1 MIDEEAQYDALLGG
15 SEELPSNISLSKFV
29 ACRSQEIQMMKNS
42 LLSQSGS
49 KLAFQ
54 TLPKH
59 MRRRAMSHN
68 VKRLPRRLRQI
79 HLNQMKKSGM
89 PNQQKR
95 PSRKYRR
102 KPRNLLEEY
111 TKRANKKYKWLQTHI
126 WHAKRFHMVEKWGYK
141 LPYHACDKAFRACYR
156 AMTQHCLLQDI
167 SYYSCLEIHGD
178 KIEIIEKIKL
188 LCKPDGGLS
197 IGAKAFAEGNR
208 EGEIT
213 LFEIGGSSQKAIGK
227 VTFQWQPSTDEKCKL
242 WLWVHAAYY
251 CTTKNTL
258 VECFKNTEI
267 EIHELRLELSRF
279 RLTGPLSNPVLQDAL
294 ALIDIFDIKL
304 VPESPLKKYVD
315 SPENKAVIINQCE
328 FWKKLDSVSSLHEI
342 SPHLVLPLIVKDP
355 RLNLPKKRMK
365 SVLTFGKLEFD
376 DIPVNISGNPLWD
389 KNIRKYSNE
398 NKVSDSKIVD
408 LQSGLLVPGSDLKGT
423 VAHIPIIL
431 IQRPGNKLHN
441 VGLGSGWDVIL
452 PTAWAKPFWI
462 AFVMRGARVG
472 GLRESNSMLYEMGKS
487 QLLHPDTE
495 AGVDEE
501 LRHSNQN
508 KVTFFKKPPNK
519 RINYSRF
526 KIASPFACNWKLL
539 CKDWSSSFTGE
550 FSVIRDK
557 RLLHSINSFL
567 DSKTQP
573 LPEYP
578 KSCLIPVKV
587 ECEKRGSLAEYAII
601 CVPKCQSDLTK
612 GLVEPNCEDI
622 NKEKRKELRRA
633 HHSLLK
639 KLRKKR
645 KLNPELTLPDD
656 HSEILRSYTE
666 KMRALWLPDATTI
679 RYSCSREVVGFV
691 SKGGFSFSIG
701 KSAGTGY
708 IISDS
713 LPELINF
720 RNRVLLR
727 NTNSRQYKTAT
738 LRVIVE

>member
-227 VTFQWQPSTDEKCKL
+227 VTFQWQPSTDEK
-242 WLWVHAAYY
+242 Y
-251 CTTKNTL
+251 
-258 VECFKNTEI
+258 
-267 EIHELRLELSRF
+267 
-279 RLTGPLSNPVLQDAL
+279 
-294 ALIDIFDIKL
+294 
-304 VPESPLKKYVD
+304 
-315 SPENKAVIINQCE
+315 
-328 FWKKLDSVSSLHEI
+328 
-342 SPHLVLPLIVKDP
+342 P

>member
-29 ACRSQEIQMMKNS
+29 ACRSQEIQIMKNS
-42 LLSQSGS
+42 LLTQTGS

-89 PNQQKR
+89 PTQQKR

-167 SYYSCLEIHGD
+167 SYYSCVEIHGD
-178 KIEIIEKIKL
+178 KSEIIEKIKL
-188 LCKPDGGLS
+188 LCKPGEGLS
-197 IGAKAFAEGNR
+197 IGAKAFSEGNR
-208 EGEIT
+208 EGEIC
-213 LFEIGGSSQKAIGK
+213 LYDSFQKAIGN
-227 VTFQWQPSTDEKCKL
+227 VMFQWQPSIDEKCKL
-242 WLWVHAAYY
+242 WLWVHAAFYS
-251 CTTKNTL
+251 TTKNTL
-258 VECFKNTEI
+258 VECFKNCQI
-267 EIHELRLELSRF
+267 EINELRLELSRF
-279 RLTGPLSNPVLQDAL
+279 RLSGPLSNPVLQDAL
-294 ALIDIFDIKL
+294 ALIDIYDIKL
-304 VPESPLKKYVD
+304 VPESPLKKYID
-315 SPENKAVIINQCE
+315 WPENKAVIINQCE
-328 FWKKLDSVSSLHEI
+328 FWKKLASVASLHEV
-342 SPHLVLPLIVKDP
+342 SPHIVLPLIVKDP
-355 RLNLPKKRMK
+355 RLNLPKKRIK

-376 DIPVNISGNPLWD
+376 QIPVNISANPLWD
-389 KNIRKYSNE
+389 KTIRTYSNE

-423 VAHIPIIL
+423 IGHIPIIL
-431 IQRPGNKLHN
+431 IQRPGNKTQN

-472 GLRESNSMLYEMGKS
+472 GLRESDSMLYEMGKS
-487 QLLHPDTE
+487 QLLHPDTD
-495 AGVDEE
+495 AGFEEE
-501 LRHSNQN
+501 LRHSNQHR
-508 KVTFFKKPPNK
+508 VTFFQKPPNK
-519 RINYSRF
+519 RINYSKF
-526 KIASPFACNWKLL
+526 KIASPLLCNWRLL
-539 CKDWSSSFTGE
+539 LKDWNSGFTGE
-550 FSVIRDK
+550 FSVLRDK
-557 RLLHSINSFL
+557 KQLHSINAFL
-567 DSKTQP
+567 NSKTHPVPQCP
-573 LPEYP
+573 QN
-578 KSCLIPVKV
+578 CLIPVRL

-601 CVPKCQSDLTK
+601 CVPKCKSDLSEV
-612 GLVEPNCEDI
+612 LLEPNCEDV

-633 HHSLLK
+633 HQSLLK

-645 KLNPELTLPDD
+645 KLKSELASDD

-666 KMRALWLPDATTI
+666 KMRALWLPEPTTI
-679 RYSCSREVVGFV
+679 RHSCSREVVGFV

-708 IISDS
+708 ITSDCLS
-713 LPELINF
+713 ELVDF
-720 RNRVLLR
+720 RNKVLLR
-727 NTNSRQYKTAT
+727 NTNSRQYKTAN
-738 LRVIVE
+738 LSVIVE